1 MTPMMEQYL
10 QIKRDYQNYILFYR
24 LGDFYEMFFEDA
36 ITASRVLDLVLTG
49 RDCGEAERAPMC
61 GIPYHASEG
70 YIGKL
75 IKAGYKVA
83 ICEQVEDP
91 KTAKGLVKRDVIRV
105 VTQGTLVESDLLNE
119 AKNNYLCSICFS
131 GTEAALAFADVSCAS
146 LCATVLSADGDLC
159 DKIINEISTFCP
171 SEIIMNENIDR
182 YQKLGQFI
190 RNRLGAGISDE
201 SGGRFDYTPCSQIAI
216 EQFGADVI
224 GENVK
229 NVPLISAIG
238 GALSYLAEVHR
249 SRIPNIKELRIYKES
264 QYVDIDANT
273 RRSLELCEAMRTGEK
288 KGSLLW
294 VLDKTNTGPGARLL
308 RRFVEQPLT
317 DIAEITRRQNAV
329 GELKD
334 SFMKRS
340 DIEDKL
346 DSVMDLERLLTKV
359 ICGNA
364 NARDL
369 FGIATTLRVMP
380 SIRAILEDSQ
390 CSELKRIYDSI
401 DCLHALE
408 SEISDTLGD
417 DLPFSV
423 REGGMIR
430 KGYDENLDRLRE
442 AVDNV
447 NGWLERIA
455 NEEREKTGIRTLKI
469 GYNRVFGY
477 FIEVSKSFME
487 QVPAH
492 YIRKQ
497 TLANAERY
505 ITDELKV
512 KEAEMLGA
520 KDKICALEYEIFARL
535 CQRVIENAPSIRRTA
550 SLVSLLDVYT
560 SLASVADAN
569 RYVCPEIEADNIIDI
584 RNGRHPVVEKFMM
597 GEGFVPNDTLLDT
610 EKNRT
615 MLITGPNMAGK
626 STYMRQTALITLM
639 AQIGSFVPADN
650 ARIGVVDKIFT
661 RVGASDDLAGGQ
673 STFMLEMNE
682 VAYILKNATKKSLII
697 YDEVGRGTSTYDGM
711 SVARAVVEYTNSKK
725 IGCRTMFA
733 THYHELTSLETE
745 YEGIVN
751 YNIAAKKKGE
761 NIIFLRKIVKGST
774 DDSFGIEVAR
784 LAGVPAEVTSRA
796 KEVLRSLE
804 SGSDMKR
811 AQNQKAKKHEE
822 ADPYEISVDTLI
834 NAHVASIIRETDPNT
849 LTPMDALTLVYKLK
863 QELL

>member
-1 MTPMMEQYL
+1 MTPMMEQYFK
-10 QIKRDYQNYILFYR
+10 IKSEYENYILFYR
-24 LGDFYEMFFEDA
+24 LGDFYEMFFKDA
-36 ITASRVLDLVLTG
+36 EIASKVLDLVLTG
-49 RDCGEAERAPMC
+49 RDCGEGKKAPMC
-61 GIPYHASEG
+61 GIPYHAAEG

-75 IKAGYKVA
+75 IKAGLKVA

-91 KTAKGLVKRDVIRV
+91 KTAKGIVRRDVIRV
-105 VTQGTLVESDLLNE
+105 VTQGTLVESELLQE
-119 AKNNYLCSICFS
+119 SKNNYLCAVCFY
-131 GTEAALAFADVSCAS
+131 GKGAALAFADVSCAS
-146 LCATVLSADGDLC
+146 LSATTVESEEDIT
-159 DKIINEISTFCP
+159 DKIINEISAFCP
-171 SEIIMNENIDR
+171 SEIIVNESLDKYPKI
-182 YQKLGQFI
+182 KQFVM
-190 RNRLGAGISDE
+190 NRLGVGFSDE
-201 SGGRFDYTPCSQIAI
+201 TNGRFDYGPCSRIT
-216 EQFGADVI
+216 EKQFGEKEIAPYMNN
-224 GENVK
+224 G
-229 NVPLISAIG
+229 PLISAIG
-238 GALSYLAEVHR
+238 SVLSYLSEMHR
-249 SRIPNIKELRIYKES
+249 SDVPNIKELRIYKEN

-273 RRSLELCEAMRTGEK
+273 RRSLELTESMRTGEK

-294 VLDKTNTGPGARLL
+294 VLDKTKTGPGARLL
-308 RRFVEQPLT
+308 RRFIDQPLT

-334 SFMKRS
+334 AFMKRS

-346 DSVMDLERLLTKV
+346 ETVLDLERLLTKV
-359 ICGNA
+359 ICGSA

-369 FGIATTLRVMP
+369 LGIATTLRVMP
-380 SIRAILEDSQ
+380 SIRAILEDSTS
-390 CSELKRIYDSI
+390 SELVRIHQNLDNLQGLEEYLSD
-401 DCLHALE
+401 ALKE
-408 SEISDTLGD
+408 DA
-417 DLPFSV
+417 PFSV

-430 KGYDENLDRLRE
+430 SGYSETLDRLRE
-442 AVDNV
+442 AVDDV

-455 NEEREKTGIRTLKI
+455 NEEREKTGIRTLRI

-477 FIEVSKSFME
+477 YIEVSKSFMDM
-487 QVPAH
+487 VPDH

-497 TLANAERY
+497 TLANGERY
-505 ITDELKV
+505 ITEELKI

-520 KDKICALEYEIFARL
+520 KDKIQALEYEIFTAL
-535 CQRVIENAPSIRRTA
+535 CKKVVENAPAIRRTA

-560 SLASVADAN
+560 SLATVASVG
-569 RYVCPEIEADNIIDI
+569 RYVCPEIEADNVIDI
-584 RNGRHPVVEKFMM
+584 RNGRHPVVEKFMQ
-597 GEGFVPNDTLLDT
+597 GEGFVPNDTYLDT
-610 EKNRT
+610 ETQRT

-639 AQIGSFVPADN
+639 AQIGSFVPADS

-725 IGCRTMFA
+725 IGARTMFA
-733 THYHELTSLETE
+733 THYHELTSLEDE

-784 LAGVPAEVTSRA
+784 LAGVPAEVTQRA

-804 SGSDMKR
+804 EGGEMKK
-811 AQNQKAKKHEE
+811 AANQKRKQEPVREE
-822 ADPYEISVDTLI
+822 VSLETIV
-834 NAHVASIIRETDPNT
+834 NAHIAAVIAETDVDS
-849 LTPMDALTLVYKLK
+849 LTPKDALTLLYGLK
-863 QELL
+863 DELI